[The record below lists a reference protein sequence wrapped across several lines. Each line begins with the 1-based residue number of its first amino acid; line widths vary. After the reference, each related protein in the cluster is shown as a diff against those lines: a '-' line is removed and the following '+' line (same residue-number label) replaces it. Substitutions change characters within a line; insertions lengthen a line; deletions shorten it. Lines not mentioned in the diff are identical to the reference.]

1 LALATRQDVN
11 LLAIQPTASMK
22 PTRRALVISC
32 LALDAAVTQ
41 QPPVRPIGAVTHVSA
56 AGVLG
61 SVTATRALPDG
72 RVIVNDLSG
81 RQLRLF
87 ERDLAA
93 STVLAD
99 STAATG
105 RTYGG
110 QFASLI
116 AFRGDSSLFIEPQ
129 SMSMAVLD
137 HTGAT
142 ARVMGLPRP
151 ADGMFLMGGPFGTP
165 GFDSREHLVYRGM
178 GPRTVH
184 PPPTDANAPQY
195 MPSFPDSAPVFRIN
209 IATRQRDTVTWVRVP
224 TYVASRTREPSGLPV
239 GLRLVANP
247 IPVVD
252 VWTMMADGRLAVVR
266 GADFHVDWF
275 DATGER
281 VSTPKI
287 PFPWQ
292 RLDDDAK
299 QRLADSAKTAADERG
314 EASRRAYM
322 ENPSVVPPMID
333 ALMRPLGTLIGRAP
347 GSAGGRP
354 LQEFVPTKFVMPPL
368 DQLPSYRPAF
378 EVAGALAAPDGTLW
392 VRTTAPS
399 DRGAI
404 YYVLNSRGELVD
416 RVQIPFGRIIA
427 GFGKGVVYMGVLD
440 DKGARLEVA
449 NLR

>member
-1 LALATRQDVN
+1 MNLTFRALA
-11 LLAIQPTASMK
+11 
-22 PTRRALVISC
+22 ISAC
-32 LALDAAVTQ
+32 LALNAPLAQ
-41 QPPVRPIGAVTHVSA
+41 LPPVRPLGPVTHVSP
-56 AGVLG
+56 AGMLG
-61 SVTATRALPDG
+61 SVTAVRALPDG
-72 RVIVNDLSG
+72 RVIVNDLTW
-81 RQLRLF
+81 RQLLLF
-87 ERDLAA
+87 ERELAK

-129 SMSMAVLD
+129 SMSMVVLD
-137 HTGAT
+137 QTGAT
-142 ARVMGLPRP
+142 ARVIGLPRP

-178 GPRTVH
+178 GPRTV
-184 PPPTDANAPQY
+184 PPPPADANAPEY

-209 IATRQRDTVTWVRVP
+209 LATRQRDTVTWVRVP
-224 TYVASRTREPSGLPV
+224 TYVASRTRDQTGMPV
-239 GLRLVANP
+239 VLRIVASP

-252 VWTMMADGRLAVVR
+252 VWTVTADGRLAIVR

-275 DATGER
+275 DAAGQR
-281 VSTPKI
+281 VATPKI
-287 PFPWQ
+287 PYPWQ

-299 QRLADSAKTAADERG
+299 QRLADSAMAAADARG
-314 EASRRAYM
+314 EEMRRAFQ
-322 ENPSVVPPMID
+322 EHPVSSPMMMD
-333 ALMRPLGTLIGRAP
+333 ALMRPLGTVVSRSPAA
-347 GSAGGRP
+347 AGGRP
-354 LQEFVPTKFVMPPL
+354 LSEFVPSRFVMPPL

-378 EVAGALAAPDGTLW
+378 EVGGALADRDGNLW

-404 YYVLNSRGELVD
+404 YFVINGRGEVID
-416 RVQIPFGRIIA
+416 RVQIPFGRVIA

-449 NLR
+449 SVR

>member
-1 LALATRQDVN
+1 
-11 LLAIQPTASMK
+11 
-22 PTRRALVISC
+22 
-32 LALDAAVTQ
+32 
-41 QPPVRPIGAVTHVSA
+41 
-56 AGVLG
+56 VLG
-61 SVTATRALPDG
+61 SVSAVRALPDG
-72 RVIVNDLSG
+72 RVIVNDLTW

-87 ERDLAA
+87 ERDLAT

-99 STAATG
+99 STPATG
-105 RTYGG
+105 RAYGG

-137 HTGAT
+137 QTGTT
-142 ARVMGLPRP
+142 ARVMGIPRP

-165 GFDSREHLVYRGM
+165 GFDRREQLFYRGM

-184 PPPTDANAPQY
+184 PPPKDANAPEF

-224 TYVASRTREPSGLPV
+224 TYVASRTREPSGIPAA
-239 GLRLVANP
+239 LRLVANP

-252 VWTMMADGRLAVVR
+252 VWTVMADGRLAIVR
-266 GADFHVDWF
+266 GVDFHVDWI
-275 DATGER
+275 DANGQRT
-281 VSTPKI
+281 STPKI
-287 PFPWQ
+287 PYPWQ

-299 QRLADSAKTAADERG
+299 QRLADSAKTAADKRG
-314 EASRRAYM
+314 EELRRAYS

-333 ALMRPLGTLIGRAP
+333 ALLRPLGTLIGRAP
-347 GSAGGRP
+347 GAAGGRP

-368 DQLPSYRPAF
+368 DDLPSYRPAF
-378 EVAGALAAPDGTLW
+378 EVASAVAVPDGTLW
-392 VRTTAPS
+392 IRTTSPT

-404 YYVLNSRGELVD
+404 YYVLNGRGELVD
-416 RVQIPFGRIIA
+416 RVQIPFGRIIV
-427 GFGKGVVYMGVLD
+427 GFGKNVAYMGVLD
-440 DKGARLEVA
+440 DKGARLELA

>member
-1 LALATRQDVN
+1 MN
-11 LLAIQPTASMK
+11 LTF
-22 PTRRALVISC
+22 RALVISVC
-32 LALDAAVTQ
+32 LALNTPLAQ
-41 QPPVRPIGAVTHVSA
+41 LPPVRPLGPVTHVSP
-56 AGVLG
+56 AGMLG
-61 SVTATRALPDG
+61 SVTAVRALPDG
-72 RVIVNDLSG
+72 RVIVNDLTW
-81 RQLRLF
+81 RQLLLL
-87 ERDLAA
+87 ERDLAK

-105 RTYGG
+105 RAYGG

-137 HTGAT
+137 QTGAT

-178 GPRTVH
+178 GPRTM
-184 PPPTDANAPQY
+184 PPRPADANAPEY
-195 MPSFPDSAPVFRIN
+195 MPSFPDSAPVYRIN

-224 TYVASRTREPSGLPV
+224 TYVVSRTRDQTGIPSN
-239 GLRLVANP
+239 LRLVANP

-252 VWTMMADGRLAVVR
+252 VWAVMADGRLAIVR
-266 GADFHVDWF
+266 GSDFHVDWF
-275 DATGER
+275 DAAGQR
-281 VSTPKI
+281 VATPKI
-287 PFPWQ
+287 SYPWQ

-299 QRLADSAKTAADERG
+299 QRLADSAKTAADARG
-314 EASRRAYM
+314 EALRRAYQ
-322 ENPSVVPPMID
+322 ENPGTMPPMID

-347 GSAGGRP
+347 AAAGGRP
-354 LQEFVPTKFVMPPL
+354 LQEFVPTTFVMPPL

-378 EVAGALAAPDGTLW
+378 EVGGALADRDGNLW

-404 YYVLNSRGELVD
+404 YFVINGRGDVID
-416 RVQIPFGRIIA
+416 RVQIPFGRVIA
-427 GFGKGVVYMGVLD
+427 GFGNGVVYMGVLD
-440 DKGARLEVA
+440 DKGARLEMASV
-449 NLR
+449 R